1 MLGLCDDEDHVG
13 AGGRR
18 RRGELAHG
26 RRATIVLDR
35 RDDQS
40 ALADVGG
47 GGHGAE
53 AEQRAGLD
61 RAIEHAGDDLAD
73 RDLQLAHRV
82 ADRAGKLA
90 ALIVEL
96 ALLGDVREVERIG
109 VSLILMGGA
118 VTDDDD
124 VAALAQGR
132 EPFGL
137 RLRGLACRQ

>member
-1 MLGLCDDEDHVG
+1 M
-13 AGGRR
+13 
-18 RRGELAHG
+18 
-26 RRATIVLDR
+26 
-35 RDDQS
+35 S
-40 ALADVGG
+40 AVVVTAPKP
-47 GGHGAE
+47 
-53 AEQRAGLD
+53 EQRAGLD
-61 RAIEHAGDDLAD
+61 RAIEHAGVHLAD

-82 ADRAGKLA
+82 ADRAGKRA

-137 RLRGLACRQ
+137 RLRGLAERQDGAERCQPNDIPHHGQLLQCYCQCYCLRRVDARTREC